1 MRAAIPYVLSA
12 EPYYKAFHENLLAWG
27 AAHTPVVTDRFVW
40 VKADYQSRH
49 AHLLRADDRG
59 EAENLAF
66 ALPLVLPRRPGPFD
80 RVIIILHGLN
90 ESEYRKFFPWACTLA
105 SFGWP
110 VVLFPIAFLVNRRPR
125 HWMVNA
131 ATQRCLLERQAIP
144 GNTVATR
151 YNTILSG
158 RLDRHPE
165 RLFLA
170 GRQSYG
176 DLFDLVT
183 NLRQGSLTVD
193 DGSDHALVPQRPFAD
208 GARVDFLAYSI
219 GGYLTLGLLL
229 GEGETPELRASRAVI
244 FAAAAPFTHPDPA
257 LNANPLSPFILDGK
271 ATDRVRQF
279 YASTAAEPLLDN
291 PQGRWWRAL
300 FRAEHTVLDL
310 PLRRLRHRLFTIGN
324 TADTVIPPDGMAET
338 FGPLDCVLPMGAH
351 EYPFSVA
358 DVWQTG
364 VMRSVVRSY
373 NVHPSYQVGFQRFMQ
388 AVIGFLA

>member
-1 MRAAIPYVLSA
+1 MAAIPYVLSA

-27 AAHTPVVTDRFVW
+27 VAHAPVVTDRFIW
-40 VKADYQSRH
+40 LKADYQSRH
-49 AHLLRADDRG
+49 AHWLRADDRH

-66 ALPLVLPRRPGPFD
+66 ALPLVLPRRQGPFD
-80 RVIIILHGLN
+80 RVIIVLHGLN

-110 VVLFPIAFLVNRRPR
+110 VILFPIAFLVNRRPHR
-125 HWMVNA
+125 WMVNA
-131 ATQRCLLERQAIP
+131 ETQRCLLERQALP
-144 GNTVATR
+144 GNAVATR
-151 YNTILSG
+151 YNTILSR

-176 DLFDLVT
+176 DLLDLVT
-183 NLRQGSLTVD
+183 SLRHGGINVA
-193 DGSDHALVPQRPFAD
+193 DGGDGTAVPRCPFAD

-229 GEGETPELRASRAVI
+229 GEGDTSELTASRAVI
-244 FAAAAPFTHPDPA
+244 FAAAAPFAHPDAA

-279 YASTAAEPLLDN
+279 YASTAAQPLLDN

-300 FRAEHTVLDL
+300 FRAEHEVLDP
-310 PLRRLRHRLFTIGN
+310 PLRRLRHRLFAIGN

-338 FGPLDCVLPMGAH
+338 LGALDCVLPMGAH
-351 EYPFSVA
+351 EYPFSVT
-358 DVWQTG
+358 DVWQAG

-373 NVHPSYQVGFQRFMQ
+373 NVHPSYQGGFERFMR
-388 AVIGFLA
+388 AVIDFLA

>member
-1 MRAAIPYVLSA
+1 MTAIPYVLSA

-27 AAHTPVVTDRFVW
+27 VDHAPVVADRFIW
-40 VKADYQSRH
+40 AKADYQSRH
-49 AHLLRADDRG
+49 AYWLRADDRD

-66 ALPLVLPRRPGPFD
+66 ALPVVLPRRQGPFD

-110 VVLFPIAFLVNRRPR
+110 VMLFPIAFLVNRRPH

-131 ATQRCLLERQAIP
+131 ETQRCLLERQALP
-144 GNTVATR
+144 GNAVATR
-151 YNTILSG
+151 YNTILSR

-176 DLFDLVT
+176 DLLDLVMG
-183 NLRQGSLTVD
+183 LRHGGVTVA
-193 DGSDHALVPQRPFAD
+193 DGDVGTAVPRRPFAD

-229 GEGETPELRASRAVI
+229 GEGDTPDLTTSRAVI
-244 FAAAAPFTHPDPA
+244 FAAAAPFAHPDAA

-279 YASTAAEPLLDN
+279 YTSTAAEPLLDN

-300 FRAEHTVLDL
+300 FRAEHEVLD
-310 PLRRLRHRLFTIGN
+310 PALRRLRHRIFTIGN

-338 FGPLDCVLPMGAH
+338 LGALDCVLPLGAH

-358 DVWQTG
+358 DVWQAG

-373 NVHPSYQVGFQRFMQ
+373 NVHPSYQVGFERFMR
-388 AVIGFLA
+388 AIIDFLA